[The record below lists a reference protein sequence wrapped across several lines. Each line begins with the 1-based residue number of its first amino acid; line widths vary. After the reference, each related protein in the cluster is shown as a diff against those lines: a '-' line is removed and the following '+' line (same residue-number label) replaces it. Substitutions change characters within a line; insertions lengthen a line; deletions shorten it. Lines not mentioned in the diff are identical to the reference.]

1 MMGDMH
7 DTGHD
12 SRSNL
17 SSIQAR
23 YLLLL
28 TLILSLAAYLR
39 FDGLGDRSLWLD
51 EFCTWHVSRLDLGD
65 SLRWEPEL
73 TIPPLYQMTLRALT
87 SLPHPPEWLLRLPA
101 AVCGI
106 LSVLAAYWLGKVLR
120 NRAIG
125 CALAGLVAC
134 SALQLKFSQEAR
146 PYTMLVLGCTLSVT
160 LWYRLVTRP
169 RGFDFWAYVAA
180 TTLTFYAHFLVVL
193 TVLAQL
199 LWWLAILV
207 RRPAAKRSLRPL
219 FAFVITAVLCTPLVA
234 RSVTARSSV
243 TGAIAWIDPPTW
255 ERTARM
261 LNELTYG
268 PLWMAVF
275 VGLAAVAW
283 VAVAKGRVSLSEPGR
298 EPDDGI
304 ETRGEA
310 VALLLTW
317 LVCAWAGLVLISLF
331 LLPVTVTRYALPAA
345 IPALLLPLLFADW
358 FHRGASLILAA
369 VFVMGTA
376 PDWITRN
383 WEVPA
388 GFRELTTYVR
398 EHVDPETEAVV
409 LTVGHAEAPHWVE
422 MQRLALEYYPLDN
435 CPVYELLLEKDDQS
449 EPGSILEDP
458 RRLYL
463 IVFRSDPFSVILDAR
478 RRPEAIEYEGTSY
491 SQLLFSPYRLICVAP
506 QTEPRP

>member
-1 MMGDMH
+1 MRNMQRN
-7 DTGHD
+7 TGAGQHQ
-12 SRSNL
+12 RSL
-17 SSIQAR
+17 SPRIWSIA
-23 YLLLL
+23 LV
-28 TLILSLAAYLR
+28 LILLLAAYLR
-39 FDGLGDRSLWLD
+39 FNGLGARSLWLD

-73 TIPPLYQMTLRALT
+73 TIPPLYQFTLRVLT
-87 SLPHPPEWLLRLPA
+87 SSPHPPEWLLRLPA
-101 AVCGI
+101 AVCGV
-106 LSVLAAYWLGKVLR
+106 LLVLAAYWLGKVLR
-120 NRAIG
+120 NRAVG
-125 CALAGLVAC
+125 CALAALVAC
-134 SALQLKFSQEAR
+134 SALQLDFSREAR

-169 RGFDFWAYVAA
+169 RRLDFWAYIAV
-180 TTLTFYAHFLVVL
+180 TTLTFYAHFLVAL

-207 RRPAAKRSLRPL
+207 RRPAAQRSPRPAL
-219 FAFVITAVLCTPLVA
+219 ALAIKAALCTPLVA
-234 RSVTARSSV
+234 RSVSGRSSV

-255 ERTARM
+255 ERAAGM

-275 VGLAAVAW
+275 VGLGAVAW
-283 VAVAKGRVSLSEPGR
+283 ITIARQRKSLIEPGSGP
-298 EPDDGI
+298 ENGV

-317 LVCAWAGLVLISLF
+317 LVCAWAGLILISLVV
-331 LLPVTVTRYALPAA
+331 LPVTVTRYALPAA
-345 IPALLLPLLFADW
+345 IPALFLPLLFADW
-358 FHRGASLILAA
+358 LQHRAPLILVA
-369 VFVMGTA
+369 VFVAGTA

-383 WEVPA
+383 WEVSP
-388 GFRELTTYVR
+388 GFRELTAYVR
-398 EHVDPETEAVV
+398 EHVDSETEAVV
-409 LTVGHAEAPHWVE
+409 LTVGHAETPHWVE
-422 MQRLALEYYPLDN
+422 MQRLALEYYPLDDR
-435 CPVYELLLEKDDQS
+435 PVYELLIDKDGQS

-463 IVFRSDPFSVILDAR
+463 IVFRSDPFPVILEAG

-506 QTEPRP
+506 QTESHP